1 MEPKTYEIV
10 DSVEKLEEAIL
21 RTKEA
26 QKIFATRTT
35 DLRKTL
41 HRIFRFLN
49 ELTHGNAST
58 FQKRLRGSVFIL

>member
-26 QKIFATRTT
+26 QKIFATYTQ
-35 DLRKTL
+35 
-41 HRIFRFLN
+41 
-49 ELTHGNAST
+49 E
-58 FQKRLRGSVFIL
+58 